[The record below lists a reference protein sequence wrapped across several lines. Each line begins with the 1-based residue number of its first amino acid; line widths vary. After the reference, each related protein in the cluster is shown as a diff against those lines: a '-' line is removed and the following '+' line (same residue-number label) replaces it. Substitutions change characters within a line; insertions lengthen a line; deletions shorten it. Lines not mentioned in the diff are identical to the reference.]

1 MSDFDR
7 ALAASR
13 CLRKSGFVVDARR
26 ELARAEGLV
35 EGQPTRRLR
44 LHGARLW
51 LALVMLDLRGAF
63 GEARAMLGRNTAV

>member
-1 MSDFDR
+1 MSDFDQ

-13 CLRKSGFVVDARR
+13 CLRKSGFVVDAGR
-26 ELARAEGLV
+26 ELARAERFV
-35 EGQPTRRLR
+35 DGQPTRRLR

-51 LALVMLDLRGAF
+51 LALVTFDLHRAF